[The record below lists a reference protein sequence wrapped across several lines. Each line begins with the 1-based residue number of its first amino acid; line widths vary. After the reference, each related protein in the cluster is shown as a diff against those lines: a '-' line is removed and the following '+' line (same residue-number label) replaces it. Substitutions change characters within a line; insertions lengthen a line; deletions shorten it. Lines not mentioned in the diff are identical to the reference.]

1 MLIEF
6 RVKNFLSIKDLT
18 VSFKEDVNFFAIF
31 GANSSGKTNFLKAID
46 HAFNIFNRQDRET
59 TLAGKEPNADL
70 YNIKKDNT
78 FRYGDSSE
86 IAFGLKCKISNK
98 IYDYEYKY
106 SAESNTII
114 AEKLTVDDAIYL
126 EDFKIINEG
135 IKKSLLEK
143 GISASHIEATRNP
156 EKLLLQHLLNNN
168 IVEYSIEIKNFYN
181 YIHFVS
187 SNNIGDLYSRIYSR
201 IDNNSILLQDLFCA
215 ILKGIEKI
223 GKEKKIKEYL
233 NILDPTLIDYA
244 IEEGLDL
251 ARKRN
256 LYKISFRSEEG
267 KFFAFN
273 EISTG
278 TINILLK
285 YMELILIIDSLKK
298 HSYEFKALVLVDE
311 IEQNINPHILERY
324 IDMVFE
330 SKDLQIISTTHSTD
344 MLDYLTKENILI
356 ADRDEN
362 NKSTRIKNILELDIK
377 DEQLRDAYINGLLS
391 GIPDIAK

>member
-1 MLIEF
+1 M
-6 RVKNFLSIKDLT
+6 
-18 VSFKEDVNFFAIF
+18 
-31 GANSSGKTNFLKAID
+31 
-46 HAFNIFNRQDRET
+46 
-59 TLAGKEPNADL
+59 
-70 YNIKKDNT
+70 
-78 FRYGDSSE
+78 
-86 IAFGLKCKISNK
+86 
-98 IYDYEYKY
+98 
-106 SAESNTII
+106 
-114 AEKLTVDDAIYL
+114 
-126 EDFKIINEG
+126 
-135 IKKSLLEK
+135 
-143 GISASHIEATRNP
+143 
-156 EKLLLQHLLNNN
+156 
-168 IVEYSIEIKNFYN
+168 
-181 YIHFVS
+181 
-187 SNNIGDLYSRIYSR
+187 
-201 IDNNSILLQDLFCA
+201 FCVL
-215 ILKGIEKI
+215 LKGIEKI

-233 NILDPTLIDYA
+233 NILDPTLIDYS
-244 IEEGLDL
+244 IGEGLDL
-251 ARKRN
+251 ARNRN

-278 TINILLK
+278 TINILIK
-285 YMELILIIDSLKK
+285 YMDLILIIDSLKK